1 MANGSVHPLLPSSPM
16 SNSVTTLLR
25 FFEDGG
31 VVMWP
36 LLGMS
41 VLSVALSLERAWFW
55 SRTHSKRRAT
65 VLRSIL
71 RRVREGDLAGAMD
84 IAESDASIYGVFAS
98 TMIADARKRADPA
111 AIEAHGMEL
120 VERVRPRIERFSTVL
135 STIVT
140 AAPMLGILGTV
151 TGIIQ
156 SFQLL
161 GNERGVT
168 DPTLVAGGIAEAL
181 YTTVFGLVVALVTL
195 FPYVAFRG
203 QSDRAF
209 GRLES
214 MIGVF
219 AQIGNGTPK
228 RSPGA
233 TIDT

>member
-1 MANGSVHPLLPSSPM
+1 M
-16 SNSVTTLLR
+16 SDAIPILLR
-25 FFEDGG
+25 FFNDGG

-41 VLSVALSLERAWFW
+41 IVSVTLSLERIWFW
-55 SRTHSKRRAT
+55 SRTHTAARAKT
-65 VLRSIL
+65 LRSVS

-84 IAESDASIYGVFAS
+84 VAEADASIYGGFAS
-98 TMIADARKRADPA
+98 TIIADARKQSDAPT
-111 AIEAHGMEL
+111 IEAHGIEL
-120 VERVRPRIERFSTVL
+120 IERARPRIERFSTTL

-151 TGIIQ
+151 IGIIE

-195 FPYVAFRG
+195 FPYVMFRG
-203 QSDRAF
+203 QAERAF
-209 GRLES
+209 GRMES
-214 MIGVF
+214 LIGVI
-219 AQIGNGTPK
+219 AQTGSSASTVNRSSATP
-228 RSPGA
+228 SVSSV
-233 TIDT
+233 

>member
-1 MANGSVHPLLPSSPM
+1 MASAATV
-16 SNSVTTLLR
+16 LLR
-25 FFEDGG
+25 FFDDGG

-41 VLSVALSLERAWFW
+41 VFSVALSLERTWFW
-55 SRTHSKRRAT
+55 TRTHSKKRSS
-65 VLRSIL
+65 VLRSVL

-84 IAESDASIYGVFAS
+84 IAESDASIYGGFAS

-111 AIEAHGMEL
+111 SIEAHGMEL
-120 VERVRPRIERFSTVL
+120 VERIRPRIERFSSVL

-195 FPYVAFRG
+195 FPYVAFKG

-219 AQIGNGTPK
+219 AQIGSNSSGRSTDPK
-228 RSPGA
+228 RSSGY
-233 TIDT
+233 DS